1 MLRMWEFMR
10 WIFLTIHTPP
20 AVAILSM
27 VVFNPHICWGNSIQI
42 WIMIFIHFSAE
53 INSIQTNKYP
63 TIMGWY
69 NPTFQKHYY
78 PHWFHPLPTPPPPQP
93 PSPPAAHLPE
103 CLNLQYLLR
112 IHVSEYTYTYSWAA
126 TSRTPQ
132 WVNLVQTTWS
142 KVDTLK
148 PRSYK
153 VLSQLLY
160 KYNN

>member
-1 MLRMWEFMR
+1 
-10 WIFLTIHTPP
+10 
-20 AVAILSM
+20 
-27 VVFNPHICWGNSIQI
+27 
-42 WIMIFIHFSAE
+42 MIFIHFSAE

-93 PSPPAAHLPE
+93 PSPPAAHLLE

-132 WVNLVQTTWS
+132 WVNLVQILEVRLTHSNLDHIKCCPNRYINTIISINKTQRKKKNLPMAQAMPDVSFGPIFITHLPWAI
-142 KVDTLK
+142 KNRDCV
-148 PRSYK
+148 
-153 VLSQLLY
+153 
-160 KYNN
+160 